1 MPASRAAAQYIIKY
15 MKKKDDDIAS
25 ALTLIALANRHIR
38 EYPSTAE
45 DAETDPENRLT
56 KHFAEYLANRMSRE
70 LDAVQAAAILLNHPL
85 ASSSHKEVFMR
96 VSSHQVCRAA
106 ARSGKKCDKRPRVD
120 RASVAARN
128 TRRDQFDRLKLV
140 SCKSSARKGLE
151 MVPSERE
158 KEYKGTTRER

>member
-1 MPASRAAAQYIIKY
+1 

-106 ARSGKKCDKRPRVD
+106 ARSVNATSD
-120 RASVAARN
+120 RASIGPPLLPGARGA
-128 TRRDQFDRLKLV
+128 TSSTTLQLV
-140 SCKSSARKGLE
+140 SCKISAKKRA
-151 MVPSERE
+151 
-158 KEYKGTTRER
+158 